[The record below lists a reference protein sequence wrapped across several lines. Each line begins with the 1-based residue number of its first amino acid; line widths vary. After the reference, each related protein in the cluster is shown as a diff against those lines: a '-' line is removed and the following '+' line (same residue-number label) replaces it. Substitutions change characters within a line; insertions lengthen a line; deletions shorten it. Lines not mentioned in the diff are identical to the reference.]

1 MSQETRN
8 AIRVLIADDHA
19 VVRQGLNHILSKTT
33 DLLVVAEAET
43 GFEVL
48 EKIKALDVDVLV
60 MDVEMPQKNGLE
72 VLSELKISR
81 PQLPVVI
88 LSIYAEDQFGIRFL
102 KAGASGYLTKTS
114 APDQLVEA
122 IRRVAG
128 GGKYV
133 SPNLAERMVLDL
145 GKDSEKLPH
154 ECLSDREFQVFH
166 MIALGKPLK
175 EIAEELSISTTT
187 VSTHRARILEKM
199 SMKTNADLTIYASKN
214 GLMSS
219 SQP

>member
-1 MSQETRN
+1 MSEASTQSL
-8 AIRVLIADDHA
+8 RVLIADDHA

-43 GFEVL
+43 GLEVI
-48 EKIKALDVDVLV
+48 EKTQAMDVDVLV
-60 MDVEMPQKNGLE
+60 MDVEMPEKNGLE
-72 VLSELKISR
+72 VLSELKISH
-81 PQLPVVI
+81 PKLPVVI

-122 IRRVAG
+122 IRRVAK

-145 GKDSEKLPH
+145 GKDSEQLPH
-154 ECLSDREFQVFH
+154 EYLSDREFQVFH

-175 EIAEELSISTTT
+175 EIAAELSISTTT
-187 VSTHRARILEKM
+187 VSTHRARLLDKM
-199 SMKTNADLTIYASKN
+199 NMETNADLVRYASQN
-214 GLMSS
+214 GLTS
-219 SQP
+219 